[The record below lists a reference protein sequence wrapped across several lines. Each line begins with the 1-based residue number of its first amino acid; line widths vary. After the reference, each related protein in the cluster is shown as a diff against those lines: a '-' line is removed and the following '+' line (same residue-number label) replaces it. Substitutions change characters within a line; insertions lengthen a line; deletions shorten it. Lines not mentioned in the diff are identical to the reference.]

1 MNTVLN
7 HTWLYCLSWTF
18 IRVLQFIKSGYFCVN
33 AIWIIINNKNKL
45 ICLKSRR
52 DHASPLLT
60 QLHWLPIN
68 QRIAFKTLTY
78 VYKSIVGLSPQ
89 YIRDCLIQKHSGSAM
104 KTRSS
109 GTVNFVMPI
118 TKKCAADGAFSVV
131 APRLWNHL
139 PMYIRNATSVGT
151 FKRMLKTH
159 LFD

>member
-1 MNTVLN
+1 M
-7 HTWLYCLSWTF
+7 
-18 IRVLQFIKSGYFCVN
+18 
-33 AIWIIINNKNKL
+33 
-45 ICLKSRR
+45 
-52 DHASPLLT
+52 
-60 QLHWLPIN
+60 
-68 QRIAFKTLTY
+68 
-78 VYKSIVGLSPQ
+78 YKSTVGLSPQ
-89 YIRDCLIQKHSGSAM
+89 YINDCLIQKHSGSAM

-118 TKKCAADGAFSVV
+118 TKKCAGDGAFSVV